1 MTGALEAAKAFD
13 DRVAHVRQ
21 AILDTPGADPAL
33 LADAER
39 LGDTLDEILVALRG
53 DPTKE
58 ARNVFQPP
66 SIRDRVER
74 IASDQYYVSSAPT
87 KTQRDAYGWAT
98 DAFTT
103 ELGRLE
109 QLERELETL
118 ETKLEAAGG
127 PWTPG
132 RLPEW
137 RGTGGPR

>member
-1 MTGALEAAKAFD
+1 
-13 DRVAHVRQ
+13 VRQ
-21 AILDTPGADPAL
+21 AILDTPAVETAL
-33 LADAER
+33 FAEAER
-39 LGDTLDEILVALRG
+39 LGDSLDEIMVALRG

-87 KTQRDAYGWAT
+87 TTQRDAYGWAAE
-98 DAFTT
+98 AFAV

-109 QLERELETL
+109 TLERDLQSLEA
-118 ETKLEAAGG
+118 KLEAAGG

-137 RGTGGPR
+137 RGAGGPR